1 MRERKNHYSIRKLTI
16 GVASVLIGISFFGIK
31 ADTVQA
37 ETSNSNESISQESEQ
52 TKANTSESAQD
63 ETITIKPATTE
74 RQNAGK
80 SHVVEAK
87 AETTLTADSPSNSTT
102 SNVQEDRTDPAANR
116 DKIGKE
122 APSASATFGKN
133 STLTIDHGQL
143 DEKQKTAKLT
153 MNSADFQAGDT
164 YTITI
169 PKKGGLSLGKTDVAV
184 LAPVFGKT
192 TFTETIDYY
201 KIEDHFINGGTIT
214 QNINLHYDQNI
225 NPLASM
231 TNTITVDTTGS
242 AEKHASLKVT
252 AIGKEP
258 ELSTDLVHVP
268 QPIINGQEFTTRPAL
283 TLGTPLKDFNQVDLN
298 LALDK
303 NYKLTNITLN
313 DEDQSLVLTPDQLT
327 IDANNVAHIVLNE
340 EQITSLLK
348 GQSNHFN
355 FKITGHF
362 DIPASDFVNKKYHA
376 KFLDKDKSTISG
388 TIVNVT
394 TKPSHIGTITGTGVD
409 DLTIYP
415 TVKDIDWAATV
426 NYLKEYTAH
435 DKDNPGK
442 DTSGVMVVDGKTSS
456 TTDMH
461 YFTLSNQSTVD
472 ITDANLTVDLPD
484 GYNVPATLTLSE
496 NTIYQDQDPDPDN
509 INFIVS
515 YVDGTS
521 AVITPDQFGN
531 TLTFHVTPNKKIRSL
546 NVRIAQWNPDVEYDL
561 SSKHGTYSK
570 TYANGQP
577 VLVGDLLTTKTT
589 LSSPSF
595 NGEVM
600 MPMTTVIDRLVNK
613 VKEGT
618 FTAVYPFL
626 PNQTSTVP
634 GEKNAGSL
642 TYETCVSNNGHP
654 MLKHPITYIMVP
666 DNAEVADLSK
676 VTVKYS
682 GAYVDYQPL
691 LTPKSVSVITVD
703 GHRFVKIDCSNYD
716 LLEDGLNVTVP
727 YSNAPDMQNSTKP
740 SVFFTVADNLK
751 NGKLNEPD
759 HTVAQAL
766 KGLVQK
772 EKIDTSKAVYNR
784 SIGVYSGS
792 WIINTVEGMSSAT
805 MVSGN
810 TSGISTSATQDVHG
824 VNPDQM
830 KIYGSII
837 NATNNQVAN
846 AYQIINI
853 PDSRDK
859 VSQFTPTMSGQASL
873 IDAVNGTDLS
883 SAGELLYSTALTD
896 LDNAQAAAAD
906 GLWLTADQITKITNW
921 SEVKSVMLKFDS
933 KALPARTSARVE
945 IPLVDKDI
953 YQHVGKSISVS
964 SAIFSENKASSN
976 SNLPNLT
983 ILPGAATSAKLTVTG
998 QAKVNVKVHY
1008 KDDQGNNHYVDLP
1021 DQAKTYHEGQD
1032 IMKPEDFMTK
1042 NSDLT
1047 DADRILLPAGIVI
1060 NWAKEPTIQN
1070 SDAQYAPGYQN
1081 GTAAFDQTV
1090 APDFDGDTLIYEG
1103 AFAKPV
1109 TDTYKVTR
1117 TIKFV
1122 DQNGKQIRP
1131 DFAQH
1136 SIEFTRS
1143 GFEDPFTHKIAWAA
1157 ISSSDILHAYPVPK
1171 IPGYRPDKSLV
1182 EKATV
1187 KYGDPNS
1194 SITVTYKANAQVIK
1208 VNFIDDTTG
1217 KTLDS
1222 KSLDGVSDAD
1232 ANYNTKADINNYEK
1246 QHYVLVSDSS
1256 DGQDLIFDHD
1266 DQAMQSYDVHFTHDT
1281 NPDSRQDT
1289 VTRTITYTG
1298 AGNKTPSAV
1307 TQSVHF
1313 TQTGTKDLVTGKT
1326 KWNDVADQNFASV
1339 GTPEVAGYTPD
1350 KSQVAQAAVKYG
1362 DKDTTVTVTYSADK
1376 QQAKLR
1382 FYDDTAKKF
1391 IDAAP
1396 VLDASG
1402 KTDGQV
1408 GFTIPNS
1415 YDFSKYNF
1423 VNVTKG
1429 ADPESTDQLA
1439 SADLSAVQYGKYDTD
1454 DKKDQVFVAH
1464 FTHKIKAINEKVTV
1478 NETIHYVYEDG
1489 SKAHDDYQATPLVFT
1504 KTGTKDLVTG
1514 EEKAT
1519 WTKSQKFAEVAS
1531 PEIPGYTPDQAVVPA
1546 VEVAHGDN
1554 DVVRTVTYSKNIEP
1568 QEPTTP
1574 TDNPVTPK
1582 APEEPQ
1588 QPATPDDN
1596 PDVVRPHSGNSPQKK
1611 RDSKQTNKTT
1621 EVNKTVKR
1629 SSTVKPKATATTKR
1643 NGTKVQLATKDAS
1656 KQSNPKA
1663 VVNSTSTTVVNNKG
1677 EKKAETLP
1685 QTGEKDNKLGI
1696 LGLLTLSLAS
1706 LFGFSEKKKKED
1718 QTVQVKFEY

>member
-37 ETSNSNESISQESEQ
+37 ETSNSNESISPESKQ
-52 TKANTSESAQD
+52 TNANTSESAQD
-63 ETITIKPATTE
+63 ETITPATTE
-74 RQNAGK
+74 GQNTGK

-87 AETTLTADSPSNSTT
+87 VDDSPSNSTT

-388 TIVNVT
+388 TMVNVT

-426 NYLKEYTAH
+426 NYLTEYTAH

-461 YFTLSNQSTVD
+461 YFTLSNQSTLD

-496 NTIYQDQDPDPDN
+496 NTIYQDQDQDPDN

-600 MPMTTVIDRLVNK
+600 MPMTTVFDRLVNK

-642 TYETCVSNNGHP
+642 TYETCVSGYGHP

-727 YSNAPDMQNSTKP
+727 YSNAPDVQNSTKP

-751 NGKLNEPD
+751 NGNLNETDD

-810 TSGISTSATQDVHG
+810 TSGISTLATQDVHG

-896 LDNAQAAAAD
+896 LNNAQAAAAD
-906 GLWLTADQITKITNW
+906 GHWLTADQITKITNW

-983 ILPGAATSAKLTVTG
+983 ILPGKPASAKLTVTG

-1060 NWAKEPTIQN
+1060 NWAAGPTIQN
-1070 SDAQYAPGYQN
+1070 SDAKYAAGYQN

-1109 TDTYKVTR
+1109 TDKHKVTR

-1122 DQNGKQIRP
+1122 DQNGKQIYH
-1131 DFAQH
+1131 DVAQH

-1157 ISSSDILHAYPVPK
+1157 IPGSDILLPYPVPK
-1171 IPGYRPDKSLV
+1171 IPGYTPDKSQV
-1182 EKATV
+1182 EQATV
-1187 KYGDPNS
+1187 KFGDPDS

-1208 VNFIDDTTG
+1208 VNFIDDITG

-1232 ANYNTKADINNYEK
+1232 ANYNTKVDINNYEK

-1256 DGQDLIFDHD
+1256 DGKDLIFDHD

-1313 TQTGTKDLVTGKT
+1313 TQAGTKDLVTGKT
-1326 KWNDVADQNFASV
+1326 KWNDVADQNFVSV

-1350 KSQVAQAAVKYG
+1350 KSQVAQATVKYG
-1362 DKDTTVTVTYSADK
+1362 DKDTTVTVTYAADK

-1439 SADLSAVQYGKYDTD
+1439 GADLSAVQYGKYDTD

-1611 RDSKQTNKTT
+1611 QDSKQTNKTT

-1718 QTVQVKFEY
+1718 

>member
-1 MRERKNHYSIRKLTI
+1 MSERKNHYSIRKLTI

-37 ETSNSNESISQESEQ
+37 GTSNSNESISQESEQ
-52 TKANTSESAQD
+52 TNANTSESAQD
-63 ETITIKPATTE
+63 ETITPATTE

-80 SHVVEAK
+80 SHVVEA
-87 AETTLTADSPSNSTT
+87 ETELTADSPSNSTT

-153 MNSADFQAGDT
+153 MNSANFQAGDT

-169 PKKGGLSLGKTDVAV
+169 PKKGGLSLGTTDVAV

-242 AEKHASLKVT
+242 AEKHASLKVI

-258 ELSTDLVHVP
+258 ELSADLVHVP

-426 NYLKEYTAH
+426 NYLTEYTAH

-461 YFTLSNQSTVD
+461 YFTLSNQSTLD

-496 NTIYQDQDPDPDN
+496 NTIYQDPDPDN

-561 SSKHGTYSK
+561 SSKHGAYPK

-642 TYETCVSNNGHP
+642 TYETCVSGYGHP

-703 GHRFVKIDCSNYD
+703 GHRFIKCDCSNYD

-727 YSNAPDMQNSTKP
+727 YSNAPDVQNSTKP
-740 SVFFTVADNLK
+740 TVFFTVADNLK
-751 NGKLNEPD
+751 NGNLNDPD

-772 EKIDTSKAVYNR
+772 EKIDTSKVVYNG
-784 SIGVYSGS
+784 SKAGYPGS

-810 TSGISTSATQDVHG
+810 TSGISTLATQDVHG
-824 VNPDQM
+824 INPDQM

-853 PDSRDK
+853 PDSQDE
-859 VSQFTPTMSGQASL
+859 VSQFTPTMCGQASL

-896 LDNAQAAAAD
+896 LNNAQAAAAD
-906 GLWLTADQITKITNW
+906 GHWLTANQITNW

-933 KALPARTSARVE
+933 KALPGRTSARVE

-983 ILPGAATSAKLTVTG
+983 ILPGKPASAKLTVTG

-1008 KDDQGNNHYVDLP
+1008 KDDQGNDHYVDLP

-1042 NSDLT
+1042 NNDLT

-1060 NWAKEPTIQN
+1060 NWAAGPTIQN
-1070 SDAQYAPGYQN
+1070 SDAQYAAGYQN

-1109 TDTYKVTR
+1109 TDTHKVTR

-1122 DQNGKQIRP
+1122 DQNGKRIYP
-1131 DFAQH
+1131 DVAQH

-1157 ISSSDILHAYPVPK
+1157 IPGSDILRAYPVPK
-1171 IPGYRPDKSLV
+1171 KDGYTPDKSQV
-1182 EKATV
+1182 AQATV
-1187 KYGDPNS
+1187 KYGDPDS
-1194 SITVTYKANAQVIK
+1194 AITVTYKANSQVIK

-1217 KTLDS
+1217 ETLNS

-1246 QHYVLVSDSS
+1246 QHYVLVRDSS

-1313 TQTGTKDLVTGKT
+1313 TQAGTKDLVTGKT
-1326 KWNDVADQNFASV
+1326 KWNDVADQNFVSV

-1350 KSQVAQAAVKYG
+1350 KSQVAQATVKYG
-1362 DKDTTVTVTYSADK
+1362 DKDTTVTVTYAADK

-1439 SADLSAVQYGKYDTD
+1439 GADLSAVQYGKYDTD

-1464 FTHKIKAINEKVTV
+1464 FTHKVKAINEKVTV

-1504 KTGTKDLVTG
+1504 KTATKDLVTG

-1574 TDNPVTPK
+1574 TDNPDTPTDIPDNPVTPK

-1596 PDVVRPHSGNSPQKK
+1596 PDVVRPHSDNSPQKK
-1611 RDSKQTNKTT
+1611 QDSKQTNKTT

-1629 SSTVKPKATATTKR
+1629 SSTVKPKATAITKR

-1706 LFGFSEKKKKED
+1706 LFGVSEKKKKED
-1718 QTVQVKFEY
+1718 

>member
-37 ETSNSNESISQESEQ
+37 ETSNSSESISQESKPEEKIQ
-52 TKANTSESAQD
+52 QDKTSESAQD
-63 ETITIKPATTE
+63 EPSATRE
-74 RQNAGK
+74 RQNADG
-80 SHVVEAK
+80 
-87 AETTLTADSPSNSTT
+87 PSNSTT

-153 MNSADFQAGDT
+153 MNSADFQVGDT

-214 QNINLHYDQNI
+214 QNINLHYDKNI

-242 AEKHASLKVT
+242 AEKHASLKVI

-258 ELSTDLVHVP
+258 ELSADLVHVP
-268 QPIINGQEFTTRPAL
+268 QTIINGQEFTTRPAL

-388 TIVNVT
+388 TMVNVT

-461 YFTLSNQSTVD
+461 YFTLSNQSTLD

-496 NTIYQDQDPDPDN
+496 NTIYQDQDQDPDN

-600 MPMTTVIDRLVNK
+600 MPMTTVFDRLVNK

-642 TYETCVSNNGHP
+642 TYETCVSGYGHP

-727 YSNAPDMQNSTKP
+727 YSNAPDVQNSTKP

-751 NGKLNEPD
+751 NGNLNEPD

-906 GLWLTADQITKITNW
+906 GHWLTADQITDW

-933 KALPARTSARVE
+933 KALPAKTSARVE

-983 ILPGAATSAKLTVTG
+983 ILPGEPASAKLTVIG

-1008 KDDQGNNHYVDLP
+1008 KDDQGNDHYVDLP
-1021 DQAKTYHEGQD
+1021 DQAKTYPEGQD

-1060 NWAKEPTIQN
+1060 NWAAGPTIQN
-1070 SDAQYAPGYQN
+1070 S
-1081 GTAAFDQTV
+1081 AAFDQTV

-1109 TDTYKVTR
+1109 TDTRKVTR

-1122 DQNGKQIRP
+1122 DQNGKQIYP
-1131 DFAQH
+1131 DVAQH

-1157 ISSSDILHAYPVPK
+1157 IPGSDTLPSTLPSYQVLK
-1171 IPGYRPDKSLV
+1171 KDGYTPDKSQV
-1182 EKATV
+1182 EQATV
-1187 KYGDPNS
+1187 KFGDPDS

-1232 ANYNTKADINNYEK
+1232 ANYNTKVDINNYEK

-1256 DGQDLIFDHD
+1256 DGKDLIFDHD
-1266 DQAMQSYDVHFTHDT
+1266 DQATQSYDVHFTHDT

-1313 TQTGTKDLVTGKT
+1313 TQAGTKDLVTGKT

-1339 GTPEVAGYTPD
+1339 GTPEVSGYTPD
-1350 KSQVAQAAVKYG
+1350 KSQVEQAAVKFG
-1362 DKDTTVTVTYSADK
+1362 DKDTTVTVTYAADK
-1376 QQAKLR
+1376 QQAKLH

-1439 SADLSAVQYGKYDTD
+1439 GADLSAVQYGKYDTD
-1454 DKKDQVFVAH
+1454 DKNDQVFVAH

-1574 TDNPVTPK
+1574 TDNPDTPTDIPDNPVTPK

-1596 PDVVRPHSGNSPQKK
+1596 LDVVRPHSDNSPQKK
-1611 RDSKQTNKTT
+1611 QDSKQTNKTT

-1629 SSTVKPKATATTKR
+1629 SSIVKPKATATTKR

-1718 QTVQVKFEY
+1718 

>member
-37 ETSNSNESISQESEQ
+37 ETSNSNESISPESKQ
-52 TKANTSESAQD
+52 TNANTSESAQD
-63 ETITIKPATTE
+63 ETITPATTE
-74 RQNAGK
+74 GQNTGK

-87 AETTLTADSPSNSTT
+87 VDDSPSNSTT

-214 QNINLHYDQNI
+214 QNINLHYDKNI

-242 AEKHASLKVT
+242 AEKHASLKVI

-258 ELSTDLVHVP
+258 ELSADLVHVP

-283 TLGTPLKDFNQVDLN
+283 TLRTPLKDFNQVDLN

-461 YFTLSNQSTVD
+461 YFTLSNQSTLD
-472 ITDANLTVDLPD
+472 IKDANLTVDLPD

-496 NTIYQDQDPDPDN
+496 NTIYQDQDQDPDN

-600 MPMTTVIDRLVNK
+600 MPMKTVFDRLVNK

-642 TYETCVSNNGHP
+642 TYETCVSGYGHP

-727 YSNAPDMQNSTKP
+727 YSNAPDVQNSTKP

-751 NGKLNEPD
+751 NGNLNDPD

-772 EKIDTSKAVYNR
+772 EKIDTSKVVYNG
-784 SIGVYSGS
+784 SKAGYPGS

-810 TSGISTSATQDVHG
+810 TSGISTLATQDVHG
-824 VNPDQM
+824 INPDQM

-853 PDSRDK
+853 PDSQDK

-896 LDNAQAAAAD
+896 LNNAQAAAAD
-906 GLWLTADQITKITNW
+906 GHWLTADQITNW
-921 SEVKSVMLKFDS
+921 SKVKSVMLKFDS
-933 KALPARTSARVE
+933 KALPGKTSARVE

-983 ILPGAATSAKLTVTG
+983 ILPGEPASAKLTVIG

-1008 KDDQGNNHYVDLP
+1008 KDDQGNDHYVDLP

-1070 SDAQYAPGYQN
+1070 SDAKYAAGYQN
-1081 GTAAFDQTV
+1081 GKAAFDQTV

-1109 TDTYKVTR
+1109 TDTHKVTR

-1122 DQNGKQIRP
+1122 DQNGKQIYP

-1157 ISSSDILHAYPVPK
+1157 IPGSDILFPHPVPK
-1171 IPGYRPDKSLV
+1171 IPGYTPDKSQV
-1182 EKATV
+1182 EQATV
-1187 KYGDPNS
+1187 KFGDPDS

-1208 VNFIDDTTG
+1208 VNFIDDITG

-1232 ANYNTKADINNYEK
+1232 ANYNTKVDINNYEK

-1256 DGQDLIFDHD
+1256 DGKDLIFDHD
-1266 DQAMQSYDVHFTHDT
+1266 DQATQSYDVHFTHDT

-1313 TQTGTKDLVTGKT
+1313 TQAGTKDLVTGKT

-1350 KSQVAQAAVKYG
+1350 KSQVEQAAVKFG
-1362 DKDTTVTVTYSADK
+1362 DKDTTVTVTYAADK
-1376 QQAKLR
+1376 QQAKLH

-1439 SADLSAVQYGKYDTD
+1439 GADLSAVQYGRYDTD

-1596 PDVVRPHSGNSPQKK
+1596 PDVVRPHSDNSPQKK
-1611 RDSKQTNKTT
+1611 QDSKQTNKTT

-1629 SSTVKPKATATTKR
+1629 SSTVKPKATAITKR

-1718 QTVQVKFEY
+1718 

>member
-37 ETSNSNESISQESEQ
+37 ETSNSSESISQESKPEEKIQ
-52 TKANTSESAQD
+52 QDKTSESAQD
-63 ETITIKPATTE
+63 EPSATRE
-74 RQNAGK
+74 RQNADG
-80 SHVVEAK
+80 
-87 AETTLTADSPSNSTT
+87 PSNSTT

-214 QNINLHYDQNI
+214 QNINLHYDKNI

-242 AEKHASLKVT
+242 AEKHASLKVI

-258 ELSTDLVHVP
+258 ELSADLVHVP

-283 TLGTPLKDFNQVDLN
+283 TLGTPLKDFNQVNLN

-313 DEDQSLVLTPDQLT
+313 DEDRSLVLTPDQLT

-461 YFTLSNQSTVD
+461 YFTLSNQSTLD

-496 NTIYQDQDPDPDN
+496 NTIYQDQDQDPDN

-600 MPMTTVIDRLVNK
+600 MPMTTVFDRLVNK

-642 TYETCVSNNGHP
+642 TYETCVSGYGHP

-727 YSNAPDMQNSTKP
+727 YSNAPDVQNSTKP

-751 NGKLNEPD
+751 NGNLNEPD

-853 PDSRDK
+853 PDRQDK

-896 LDNAQAAAAD
+896 LNNAQAAAAD
-906 GLWLTADQITKITNW
+906 GHWLTADQITNW
-921 SEVKSVMLKFDS
+921 SKVKSVMLKFDS
-933 KALPARTSARVE
+933 KALPGKTSARVE

-983 ILPGAATSAKLTVTG
+983 ILPGKPASAKLTVTG

-1060 NWAKEPTIQN
+1060 NWAAGPTIQN
-1070 SDAQYAPGYQN
+1070 SDAQYAAGYQN

-1109 TDTYKVTR
+1109 TDTHKVTR

-1122 DQNGKQIRP
+1122 DQNGKQIYP
-1131 DFAQH
+1131 DVAQH

-1157 ISSSDILHAYPVPK
+1157 IPGSDILPQYQVLK
-1171 IPGYRPDKSLV
+1171 KDGYTPDKSQV
-1182 EKATV
+1182 AKATV
-1187 KYGDPNS
+1187 KFGDPDS
-1194 SITVTYKANAQVIK
+1194 AITVTYKANSQVIK

-1217 KTLDS
+1217 ETLDS

-1232 ANYNTKADINNYEK
+1232 ANYNTKVDINNYEK

-1256 DGQDLIFDHD
+1256 NGQDLIFDHD
-1266 DQAMQSYDVHFTHDT
+1266 DQATQSYDVHFTHDT

-1313 TQTGTKDLVTGKT
+1313 TQAGTKDLVTGKT

-1339 GTPEVAGYTPD
+1339 GTPEVSGYTPD
-1350 KSQVAQAAVKYG
+1350 KSQVAQAAVKFG
-1362 DKDTTVTVTYSADK
+1362 DKDTTVTVTYAADK
-1376 QQAKLR
+1376 QQAKLH

-1439 SADLSAVQYGKYDTD
+1439 GADLSAVQYGKYDTD
-1454 DKKDQVFVAH
+1454 DKNDQVFVAH

-1504 KTGTKDLVTG
+1504 KIGTKDLVTG

-1574 TDNPVTPK
+1574 TDNPVTPTDIPDNPVTPK

-1596 PDVVRPHSGNSPQKK
+1596 LDVVRPHSDNSPQKK
-1611 RDSKQTNKTT
+1611 QDSKQTNKTT

-1677 EKKAETLP
+1677 ENKAETLP

-1718 QTVQVKFEY
+1718 

>member
-37 ETSNSNESISQESEQ
+37 ETSNSNEPISKESKPEENRQQ
-52 TKANTSESAQD
+52 TNANTSELAQD
-63 ETITIKPATTE
+63 EPSATRE
-74 RQNAGK
+74 RQNADG
-80 SHVVEAK
+80 
-87 AETTLTADSPSNSTT
+87 PSNSTT

-214 QNINLHYDQNI
+214 QNINLHYDKNI

-242 AEKHASLKVT
+242 AEKHASLKVI

-258 ELSTDLVHVP
+258 ELSADLVHVP

-313 DEDQSLVLTPDQLT
+313 DKDQSLVLTPDQLT

-426 NYLKEYTAH
+426 NYLTEYTAH

-442 DTSGVMVVDGKTSS
+442 DTRGVMVVDGKASS

-461 YFTLSNQSTVD
+461 YFTLSNQSTLD

-496 NTIYQDQDPDPDN
+496 NTIYQDQDQDSDN

-600 MPMTTVIDRLVNK
+600 MPMTTVFDRLVNK
-613 VKEGT
+613 VNEGT

-642 TYETCVSNNGHP
+642 TYETCVSSYGHP

-727 YSNAPDMQNSTKP
+727 YSNAPDVQNSTKP

-751 NGKLNEPD
+751 NRKLNEPD

-810 TSGISTSATQDVHG
+810 TSGISTLATQDVHG
-824 VNPDQM
+824 INPDQM

-853 PDSRDK
+853 PDRRDK

-906 GLWLTADQITKITNW
+906 GHWLTADQITDW

-933 KALPARTSARVE
+933 KALPAKTSARVE

-1008 KDDQGNNHYVDLP
+1008 KDDQGNDHYVDLP
-1021 DQAKTYHEGQD
+1021 DQAKTYNEGQD
-1032 IMKPEDFMTK
+1032 IMKPEEFMTK

-1060 NWAKEPTIQN
+1060 NWAAGPTIQN
-1070 SDAQYAPGYQN
+1070 SDVQYAAGYQN
-1081 GTAAFDQTV
+1081 GKAAFDQTV

-1109 TDTYKVTR
+1109 TDTHKVTR

-1122 DQNGKQIRP
+1122 DQNGKQIYP

-1157 ISSSDILHAYPVPK
+1157 ISRSYTLDSYQVPK
-1171 IPGYRPDKSLV
+1171 ID
-1182 EKATV
+1182 
-1187 KYGDPNS
+1187 
-1194 SITVTYKANAQVIK
+1194 
-1208 VNFIDDTTG
+1208 
-1217 KTLDS
+1217 
-1222 KSLDGVSDAD
+1222 
-1232 ANYNTKADINNYEK
+1232 
-1246 QHYVLVSDSS
+1246 
-1256 DGQDLIFDHD
+1256 
-1266 DQAMQSYDVHFTHDT
+1266 
-1281 NPDSRQDT
+1281 
-1289 VTRTITYTG
+1289 
-1298 AGNKTPSAV
+1298 
-1307 TQSVHF
+1307 
-1313 TQTGTKDLVTGKT
+1313 
-1326 KWNDVADQNFASV
+1326 
-1339 GTPEVAGYTPD
+1339 GYTPD
-1350 KSQVAQAAVKYG
+1350 TSQVAQAVVKFG
-1362 DKDTTVTVTYSADK
+1362 DKDTTVTVTYAADK
-1376 QQAKLR
+1376 QQAKLH

-1439 SADLSAVQYGKYDTD
+1439 GADLSAVQYGRYDTD

-1554 DVVRTVTYSKNIEP
+1554 NDVVRTVTYSKNIEP

-1596 PDVVRPHSGNSPQKK
+1596 PDVVRPHSDNSPQKK
-1611 RDSKQTNKTT
+1611 QDSKQTNKTT

-1685 QTGEKDNKLGI
+1685 QTGEKGNKLGI

-1718 QTVQVKFEY
+1718 

>member
-37 ETSNSNESISQESEQ
+37 KTNNSNESISQESEQ
-52 TKANTSESAQD
+52 TKTNANTSESAQD
-63 ETITIKPATTE
+63 ETITPATTE
-74 RQNAGK
+74 GQNAGK

-87 AETTLTADSPSNSTT
+87 ADDSPSNSTT

-153 MNSADFQAGDT
+153 MNSANFQAGDT

-184 LAPVFGKT
+184 FAPVFGKT

-214 QNINLHYDQNI
+214 QNINLHYDKNI

-242 AEKHASLKVT
+242 AEKHASLKVI

-258 ELSTDLVHVP
+258 ELSADLVHVP

-340 EQITSLLK
+340 EQITSLSK

-442 DTSGVMVVDGKTSS
+442 DTSGVMVVDGKASS

-461 YFTLSNQSTVD
+461 YFTLSNQSTLD

-496 NTIYQDQDPDPDN
+496 NTIYQDQDQDPDN

-727 YSNAPDMQNSTKP
+727 YSNAPDVQNSTKP

-751 NGKLNEPD
+751 NGNLNDPD

-772 EKIDTSKAVYNR
+772 EKIDTSKVVYNG

-792 WIINTVEGMSSAT
+792 WIINTVEGMLSAT

-810 TSGISTSATQDVHG
+810 TSGISTLATQDVHG
-824 VNPDQM
+824 INPDQM

-837 NATNNQVAN
+837 NATNNQIAN

-853 PDSRDK
+853 PDSQDK

-896 LDNAQAAAAD
+896 LNNAQAAAAD
-906 GLWLTADQITKITNW
+906 GHWLTADQITNW

-953 YQHVGKSISVS
+953 YQHVGKSIRVS

-983 ILPGAATSAKLTVTG
+983 ILPGEPASAKLTVIG

-1008 KDDQGNNHYVDLP
+1008 KDDQDNDHYVDLP

-1060 NWAKEPTIQN
+1060 NWAAGPTIQN
-1070 SDAQYAPGYQN
+1070 SDAQYAAGYQN

-1109 TDTYKVTR
+1109 TDTHKVTR

-1122 DQNGKQIRP
+1122 DQNGKQIYP
-1131 DFAQH
+1131 DVAQH

-1143 GFEDPFTHKIAWAA
+1143 GFEDPFTHKIAWAE
-1157 ISSSDILHAYPVPK
+1157 IPGSDILLQYQVPK
-1171 IPGYRPDKSLV
+1171 IDGYTPDKSQV
-1182 EKATV
+1182 AQATV
-1187 KYGDPNS
+1187 KFGDPDS
-1194 SITVTYKANAQVIK
+1194 AITVTYKANSQVIK

-1217 KTLDS
+1217 ETLNS

-1246 QHYVLVSDSS
+1246 QHYVLVKDSS

-1266 DQAMQSYDVHFTHDT
+1266 DQATQSYDVRFTHDT
-1281 NPDSRQDT
+1281 KPDSRQDT

-1313 TQTGTKDLVTGKT
+1313 TQAGTKDLVTGKT
-1326 KWNDVADQNFASV
+1326 KWNDVADQNFVSV

-1350 KSQVAQAAVKYG
+1350 KSQVAQATVKYG
-1362 DKDTTVTVTYSADK
+1362 DKDTTVTVTYAADK

-1439 SADLSAVQYGKYDTD
+1439 GADLSAVQYGKYDTD

-1596 PDVVRPHSGNSPQKK
+1596 PDVVRPHSDNSPQKK
-1611 RDSKQTNKTT
+1611 QDSKQTNKTT

-1718 QTVQVKFEY
+1718 

>member
-52 TKANTSESAQD
+52 TNANTSESAQD
-63 ETITIKPATTE
+63 IKPATTE
-74 RQNAGK
+74 RQNADK

-87 AETTLTADSPSNSTT
+87 AETTADSPSNSTT

-153 MNSADFQAGDT
+153 MNSANFQAGDT

-169 PKKGGLSLGKTDVAV
+169 PKKGGLSLGTTDVAV

-242 AEKHASLKVT
+242 AEKHASLKVI

-258 ELSTDLVHVP
+258 ELSADLVHVP

-388 TIVNVT
+388 TMVNVT

-426 NYLKEYTAH
+426 NYLTEYTAH

-442 DTSGVMVVDGKTSS
+442 DTSGVMVVDGKASS

-496 NTIYQDQDPDPDN
+496 NTIYQDQDPDN

-613 VKEGT
+613 VKEAT

-703 GHRFVKIDCSNYD
+703 GHRFVKCDCSNYD

-727 YSNAPDMQNSTKP
+727 YSNAPDVQNSTKP

-751 NGKLNEPD
+751 NGNLNEPD

-772 EKIDTSKAVYNR
+772 EKIDTSKVVYNG

-792 WIINTVEGMSSAT
+792 WIINTVEGMSSALW
-805 MVSGN
+805 SQ
-810 TSGISTSATQDVHG
+810 GI
-824 VNPDQM
+824 P
-830 KIYGSII
+830 
-837 NATNNQVAN
+837 
-846 AYQIINI
+846 
-853 PDSRDK
+853 
-859 VSQFTPTMSGQASL
+859 
-873 IDAVNGTDLS
+873 
-883 SAGELLYSTALTD
+883 
-896 LDNAQAAAAD
+896 
-906 GLWLTADQITKITNW
+906 
-921 SEVKSVMLKFDS
+921 
-933 KALPARTSARVE
+933 
-945 IPLVDKDI
+945 
-953 YQHVGKSISVS
+953 
-964 SAIFSENKASSN
+964 
-976 SNLPNLT
+976 
-983 ILPGAATSAKLTVTG
+983 
-998 QAKVNVKVHY
+998 
-1008 KDDQGNNHYVDLP
+1008 
-1021 DQAKTYHEGQD
+1021 
-1032 IMKPEDFMTK
+1032 
-1042 NSDLT
+1042 
-1047 DADRILLPAGIVI
+1047 
-1060 NWAKEPTIQN
+1060 
-1070 SDAQYAPGYQN
+1070 
-1081 GTAAFDQTV
+1081 
-1090 APDFDGDTLIYEG
+1090 
-1103 AFAKPV
+1103 
-1109 TDTYKVTR
+1109 
-1117 TIKFV
+1117 
-1122 DQNGKQIRP
+1122 
-1131 DFAQH
+1131 
-1136 SIEFTRS
+1136 
-1143 GFEDPFTHKIAWAA
+1143 
-1157 ISSSDILHAYPVPK
+1157 
-1171 IPGYRPDKSLV
+1171 
-1182 EKATV
+1182 
-1187 KYGDPNS
+1187 
-1194 SITVTYKANAQVIK
+1194 
-1208 VNFIDDTTG
+1208 
-1217 KTLDS
+1217 
-1222 KSLDGVSDAD
+1222 
-1232 ANYNTKADINNYEK
+1232 
-1246 QHYVLVSDSS
+1246 
-1256 DGQDLIFDHD
+1256 
-1266 DQAMQSYDVHFTHDT
+1266 
-1281 NPDSRQDT
+1281 
-1289 VTRTITYTG
+1289 
-1298 AGNKTPSAV
+1298 
-1307 TQSVHF
+1307 
-1313 TQTGTKDLVTGKT
+1313 
-1326 KWNDVADQNFASV
+1326 
-1339 GTPEVAGYTPD
+1339 
-1350 KSQVAQAAVKYG
+1350 
-1362 DKDTTVTVTYSADK
+1362 
-1376 QQAKLR
+1376 
-1382 FYDDTAKKF
+1382 
-1391 IDAAP
+1391 
-1396 VLDASG
+1396 
-1402 KTDGQV
+1402 
-1408 GFTIPNS
+1408 
-1415 YDFSKYNF
+1415 
-1423 VNVTKG
+1423 
-1429 ADPESTDQLA
+1429 
-1439 SADLSAVQYGKYDTD
+1439 
-1454 DKKDQVFVAH
+1454 QVF
-1464 FTHKIKAINEKVTV
+1464 
-1478 NETIHYVYEDG
+1478 
-1489 SKAHDDYQATPLVFT
+1489 
-1504 KTGTKDLVTG
+1504 
-1514 EEKAT
+1514 
-1519 WTKSQKFAEVAS
+1519 
-1531 PEIPGYTPDQAVVPA
+1531 
-1546 VEVAHGDN
+1546 
-1554 DVVRTVTYSKNIEP
+1554 
-1568 QEPTTP
+1568 
-1574 TDNPVTPK
+1574 
-1582 APEEPQ
+1582 
-1588 QPATPDDN
+1588 
-1596 PDVVRPHSGNSPQKK
+1596 
-1611 RDSKQTNKTT
+1611 
-1621 EVNKTVKR
+1621 
-1629 SSTVKPKATATTKR
+1629 
-1643 NGTKVQLATKDAS
+1643 QL
-1656 KQSNPKA
+1656 
-1663 VVNSTSTTVVNNKG
+1663 
-1677 EKKAETLP
+1677 
-1685 QTGEKDNKLGI
+1685 
-1696 LGLLTLSLAS
+1696 
-1706 LFGFSEKKKKED
+1706 
-1718 QTVQVKFEY
+1718 

>member
-52 TKANTSESAQD
+52 TNANTSESAQD
-63 ETITIKPATTE
+63 IKPATTE
-74 RQNAGK
+74 RQNADK

-214 QNINLHYDQNI
+214 QNINLHYDKNI

-242 AEKHASLKVT
+242 AEKHASLKVI

-258 ELSTDLVHVP
+258 ELSADLVHVP

-303 NYKLTNITLN
+303 TYKLTNITLN
-313 DEDQSLVLTPDQLT
+313 DEDRSLVLTPDQLT

-340 EQITSLLK
+340 EQITSLSK

-376 KFLDKDKSTISG
+376 KFLDKYKSTISG
-388 TIVNVT
+388 TMVNVT

-426 NYLKEYTAH
+426 NYLTEYTAH

-442 DTSGVMVVDGKTSS
+442 DTSGVMVVDGKASS

-461 YFTLSNQSTVD
+461 YFTLSNQSTLD

-496 NTIYQDQDPDPDN
+496 NTIYQDQDQDPDN

-613 VKEGT
+613 VKEDT

-727 YSNAPDMQNSTKP
+727 YSNAPDVQNSTKP

-810 TSGISTSATQDVHG
+810 TSGISTLATQDVHG
-824 VNPDQM
+824 INPDQM

-853 PDSRDK
+853 PDSQDK

-896 LDNAQAAAAD
+896 LNNAQAAAAD
-906 GLWLTADQITKITNW
+906 GHWLTADQITNW
-921 SEVKSVMLKFDS
+921 SKVKSVMLKFDS
-933 KALPARTSARVE
+933 KALPGKTSARVE

-983 ILPGAATSAKLTVTG
+983 ILPGEPASAKLTVIG

-1008 KDDQGNNHYVDLP
+1008 KDDQGNDHYVDLP

-1032 IMKPEDFMTK
+1032 IMKPEEFMTK

-1060 NWAKEPTIQN
+1060 NWAAGPTIQN
-1070 SDAQYAPGYQN
+1070 SDAQYAAGYQN

-1109 TDTYKVTR
+1109 TDTHKVTR

-1122 DQNGKQIRP
+1122 DQNGKQIYP
-1131 DFAQH
+1131 DVAQH

-1143 GFEDPFTHKIAWAA
+1143 GFEDPFTHKIAWAE
-1157 ISSSDILHAYPVPK
+1157 IPGSDILPSYQVRK
-1171 IPGYRPDKSLV
+1171 KDGYTPDKSQV
-1182 EKATV
+1182 AQATV
-1187 KYGDPNS
+1187 KFGDPDS
-1194 SITVTYKANAQVIK
+1194 AITVTYKANAQVIK

-1217 KTLDS
+1217 ETLNS
-1222 KSLDGVSDAD
+1222 KSLDGVSDED

-1246 QHYVLVSDSS
+1246 QHYVLVGDSS
-1256 DGQDLIFDHD
+1256 DGQDLIYDHD
-1266 DQAMQSYDVHFTHDT
+1266 DQTTQLYDVHFTHDT
-1281 NPDSRQDT
+1281 KPDSRQDT

-1313 TQTGTKDLVTGKT
+1313 TQAGTKDLVTGKT

-1350 KSQVAQAAVKYG
+1350 KSQVAQATVKYG
-1362 DKDTTVTVTYSADK
+1362 DKDTTVTVTYAADK

-1439 SADLSAVQYGKYDTD
+1439 GADLSAVQYGKYDTD

-1489 SKAHDDYQATPLVFT
+1489 SKAHDNYQATPLVFT

-1574 TDNPVTPK
+1574 TDNPVTPTDIPDNPVTPK
-1582 APEEPQ
+1582 VPEEPQ

-1596 PDVVRPHSGNSPQKK
+1596 LDVVRPHSDNSPQKK
-1611 RDSKQTNKTT
+1611 QDSKQTNKTT

-1718 QTVQVKFEY
+1718 

>member
-37 ETSNSNESISQESEQ
+37 ETSNSSESISQESKPEEKIQ
-52 TKANTSESAQD
+52 QDKTSESAQD
-63 ETITIKPATTE
+63 EPSATRE
-74 RQNAGK
+74 RQNADG
-80 SHVVEAK
+80 
-87 AETTLTADSPSNSTT
+87 PSNSTT

-214 QNINLHYDQNI
+214 QNINLHYDKNI

-242 AEKHASLKVT
+242 AEKHASLKVI

-258 ELSTDLVHVP
+258 ELSADLVHVP

-283 TLGTPLKDFNQVDLN
+283 TLGTPLKDFNQVNLN

-313 DEDQSLVLTPDQLT
+313 DEDRSLVLTPDQLT

-426 NYLKEYTAH
+426 NYLTEYTAH

-442 DTSGVMVVDGKTSS
+442 DTRGVIVVDGKTSS

-496 NTIYQDQDPDPDN
+496 NTIYQDQDPDN

-531 TLTFHVTPNKKIRSL
+531 TLTFHVTSNKKIRSL

-570 TYANGQP
+570 TYANGKP

-642 TYETCVSNNGHP
+642 TYETCVSGYGHP

-727 YSNAPDMQNSTKP
+727 YSNAPDVQNSTKP

-772 EKIDTSKAVYNR
+772 EKIDTSKVVYNG
-784 SIGVYSGS
+784 SKASKAWYPGS

-810 TSGISTSATQDVHG
+810 TSGISTLATQDVHG
-824 VNPDQM
+824 INPDQM

-837 NATNNQVAN
+837 NATNNQIAN

-853 PDSRDK
+853 PDSQDK

-896 LDNAQAAAAD
+896 LNNAQAAAAD
-906 GLWLTADQITKITNW
+906 GHWLTADQITNW
-921 SEVKSVMLKFDS
+921 SKVKSVMLKFDS
-933 KALPARTSARVE
+933 KALPGKTSARVE

-983 ILPGAATSAKLTVTG
+983 ILPGEPASAKLTVIG

-1008 KDDQGNNHYVDLP
+1008 KDDQGNDHYVDLP
-1021 DQAKTYHEGQD
+1021 DQAKTYPEGQD

-1060 NWAKEPTIQN
+1060 NWAAGPTIQN
-1070 SDAQYAPGYQN
+1070 SDAQYAAGYQN

-1109 TDTYKVTR
+1109 TDTHKVTR

-1122 DQNGKQIRP
+1122 DQNGKQIYP
-1131 DFAQH
+1131 DVAQH

-1157 ISSSDILHAYPVPK
+1157 IPGSDILPQYQVLK
-1171 IPGYRPDKSLV
+1171 KDGYTPDKSQV
-1182 EKATV
+1182 AKATV
-1187 KYGDPNS
+1187 KFGDPDS
-1194 SITVTYKANAQVIK
+1194 AITVTYKANSQVIK

-1217 KTLDS
+1217 ETLDS

-1232 ANYNTKADINNYEK
+1232 ANYNTKVDINNYEK

-1256 DGQDLIFDHD
+1256 DGKDLIFDHD
-1266 DQAMQSYDVHFTHDT
+1266 DQATQSYDVHFTHDT

-1313 TQTGTKDLVTGKT
+1313 TQAGTKDLVTGKT

-1339 GTPEVAGYTPD
+1339 GTPEVSGYTPD
-1350 KSQVAQAAVKYG
+1350 KSQVAQAAVKFG
-1362 DKDTTVTVTYSADK
+1362 DKDTTVTVTYAADK
-1376 QQAKLR
+1376 QQAKLH

-1439 SADLSAVQYGKYDTD
+1439 GADLSAVQYGKYDTD
-1454 DKKDQVFVAH
+1454 DKNDQVFVAH

-1504 KTGTKDLVTG
+1504 KIGTKDLVTG

-1574 TDNPVTPK
+1574 TDNPVTPTDIPDNPVTPK

-1596 PDVVRPHSGNSPQKK
+1596 LDVVRPHSDNSPQKK
-1611 RDSKQTNKTT
+1611 QDSKQTNKTT

-1718 QTVQVKFEY
+1718 

>member
-37 ETSNSNESISQESEQ
+37 ETSNSSESISQESKPEEKIQ
-52 TKANTSESAQD
+52 QDKTSESAQD
-63 ETITIKPATTE
+63 EPSATRE
-74 RQNAGK
+74 RQNADG
-80 SHVVEAK
+80 
-87 AETTLTADSPSNSTT
+87 PSNSTT

-214 QNINLHYDQNI
+214 QNINLHYDKNI

-242 AEKHASLKVT
+242 AEKHASLKVI

-258 ELSTDLVHVP
+258 ELSADLVHVP

-388 TIVNVT
+388 TMVNVT

-426 NYLKEYTAH
+426 NYLTEYTAH

-442 DTSGVMVVDGKTSS
+442 DTSGVMVVDGKASS

-461 YFTLSNQSTVD
+461 YFTLSNQSTLD

-496 NTIYQDQDPDPDN
+496 NTIYQDQDQDPDN

-546 NVRIAQWNPDVEYDL
+546 NVRIAKWNPDVEYDL

-642 TYETCVSNNGHP
+642 TYETCVSGYGHP

-727 YSNAPDMQNSTKP
+727 YSNAPDVQNSTKP

-751 NGKLNEPD
+751 NGNLNEPD

-772 EKIDTSKAVYNR
+772 EKIDTSKVVYNG
-784 SIGVYSGS
+784 SNAGYPGS

-810 TSGISTSATQDVHG
+810 TSGISTLATQDVHG
-824 VNPDQM
+824 INPDQM

-853 PDSRDK
+853 PDRQDE

-896 LDNAQAAAAD
+896 LNNAQAAAAD
-906 GLWLTADQITKITNW
+906 GHWLTANQITDW
-921 SEVKSVMLKFDS
+921 SKVKSVMLKFDS
-933 KALPARTSARVE
+933 KALPGRTSARVE

-953 YQHVGKSISVS
+953 YQHVGESISVS

-983 ILPGAATSAKLTVTG
+983 ILPGKPASAKLTVTG

-1008 KDDQGNNHYVDLP
+1008 KDDQGNDHYVDLP

-1042 NSDLT
+1042 NIDLT

-1070 SDAQYAPGYQN
+1070 SDAKYAAGYQN

-1103 AFAKPV
+1103 AFAKPI
-1109 TDTYKVTR
+1109 TDKHKVTR

-1122 DQNGKQIRP
+1122 DQNGKQIYP
-1131 DFAQH
+1131 DVAQH

-1157 ISSSDILHAYPVPK
+1157 IPGNDTLLPYPVPE
-1171 IPGYRPDKSLV
+1171 IPGYRPDKSQV
-1182 EKATV
+1182 AQATV
-1187 KYGDPNS
+1187 KFGDPDS

-1232 ANYNTKADINNYEK
+1232 ANYNTKVDINNYEK

-1256 DGQDLIFDHD
+1256 DGKDLIFDHD
-1266 DQAMQSYDVHFTHDT
+1266 DQATQSYDVHFTHDT

-1313 TQTGTKDLVTGKT
+1313 TQAGTKDLVTGKT
-1326 KWNDVADQNFASV
+1326 KWNDVADQNFVSV
-1339 GTPEVAGYTPD
+1339 GTPEVAGYRPD
-1350 KSQVAQAAVKYG
+1350 KSQVAQATVKYG
-1362 DKDTTVTVTYSADK
+1362 DKDTTVTVTYAADK

-1439 SADLSAVQYGKYDTD
+1439 GADLSAVQYGKYDTD

-1554 DVVRTVTYSKNIEP
+1554 DVVRMVTYSKNIEP

-1596 PDVVRPHSGNSPQKK
+1596 PDVVRPHSDNSPQKK
-1611 RDSKQTNKTT
+1611 QDSKQTNKTT

-1643 NGTKVQLATKDAS
+1643 NGTKVQLDTKDAS

-1718 QTVQVKFEY
+1718 

>member
-37 ETSNSNESISQESEQ
+37 ETSNSNEPISKESKPEEK
-52 TKANTSESAQD
+52 TNANTSELAQD
-63 ETITIKPATTE
+63 EPSAIRE
-74 RQNAGK
+74 RQNADG
-80 SHVVEAK
+80 
-87 AETTLTADSPSNSTT
+87 PSNSTT

-214 QNINLHYDQNI
+214 QNINLHYDKNI

-242 AEKHASLKVT
+242 AEKHASLKVI

-258 ELSTDLVHVP
+258 ELSADLVHVP
-268 QPIINGQEFTTRPAL
+268 QTIINGQEFTTRPAL

-496 NTIYQDQDPDPDN
+496 NTIYQDQDPDN

-546 NVRIAQWNPDVEYDL
+546 NVRIAKWNPDVEYDL

-600 MPMTTVIDRLVNK
+600 MPMTTVFDRLVNK

-642 TYETCVSNNGHP
+642 TYETCVSGYGHP

-727 YSNAPDMQNSTKP
+727 YSNAPDVQNSTKP
-740 SVFFTVADNLK
+740 TVFFTVADNLK
-751 NGKLNEPD
+751 NDNLKNGNLNDPD

-772 EKIDTSKAVYNR
+772 EKIDTSKAVYNG
-784 SIGVYSGS
+784 SKAGYPGS

-810 TSGISTSATQDVHG
+810 TSGISTLATQDVHG
-824 VNPDQM
+824 INPDQM

-837 NATNNQVAN
+837 NATNNQIAN

-853 PDSRDK
+853 PDSQDK

-873 IDAVNGTDLS
+873 IDAVNGMDLS

-906 GLWLTADQITKITNW
+906 GHWLTADQITNW
-921 SEVKSVMLKFDS
+921 SKVKSVMLKFDS
-933 KALPARTSARVE
+933 KALPGKTSARVE

-983 ILPGAATSAKLTVTG
+983 ILPGEPASAKLTVIG

-1008 KDDQGNNHYVDLP
+1008 KDDQGNDHYVDLP

-1032 IMKPEDFMTK
+1032 IMKPEEFMTK

-1060 NWAKEPTIQN
+1060 NWAAGPNIQN
-1070 SDAQYAPGYQN
+1070 SDAKYAAGYQN

-1109 TDTYKVTR
+1109 TDTRKVTR

-1122 DQNGKQIRP
+1122 DQNGKQIYP
-1131 DFAQH
+1131 DVAQH

-1157 ISSSDILHAYPVPK
+1157 IPGSDTLTSTLHSYQVPK
-1171 IPGYRPDKSLV
+1171 KDGYTPDKSQV
-1182 EKATV
+1182 EQATV
-1187 KYGDPNS
+1187 KFGDPDS

-1232 ANYNTKADINNYEK
+1232 ANYNTKVDINNYEK

-1256 DGQDLIFDHD
+1256 DGKDLIFDHD
-1266 DQAMQSYDVHFTHDT
+1266 DQATQSYDVHFTHDT

-1313 TQTGTKDLVTGKT
+1313 TQAGTKDLVTGKT

-1339 GTPEVAGYTPD
+1339 GTPEVSGYTPD
-1350 KSQVAQAAVKYG
+1350 KSQVAQAAVKFG
-1362 DKDTTVTVTYSADK
+1362 DKDTTVTVTYAADK
-1376 QQAKLR
+1376 QQAKLH

-1439 SADLSAVQYGKYDTD
+1439 GADLSAVQYGKYDTD
-1454 DKKDQVFVAH
+1454 DKNDQVFVAH

-1504 KTGTKDLVTG
+1504 KIGTKDLVTG

-1554 DVVRTVTYSKNIEP
+1554 NDVVRTVTYSKNIEP

-1574 TDNPVTPK
+1574 TDNPDTPTDIPDNPVTPK

-1596 PDVVRPHSGNSPQKK
+1596 PDVVRPHSDNSPQKK
-1611 RDSKQTNKTT
+1611 QDSKQTNKTT

-1685 QTGEKDNKLGI
+1685 QTGEKGNKLGI

-1718 QTVQVKFEY
+1718 

>member
-37 ETSNSNESISQESEQ
+37 ETSNSSESISQESKPEEKIQ
-52 TKANTSESAQD
+52 QDKTSESAQD
-63 ETITIKPATTE
+63 EPSATRE
-74 RQNAGK
+74 RQNADG
-80 SHVVEAK
+80 
-87 AETTLTADSPSNSTT
+87 PSNSTT

-214 QNINLHYDQNI
+214 QNINLHYDKNI

-242 AEKHASLKVT
+242 AEKHASLKVI

-258 ELSTDLVHVP
+258 ELSADLVHVP

-283 TLGTPLKDFNQVDLN
+283 TLGTPLKDFNQVNLN

-313 DEDQSLVLTPDQLT
+313 DEDRSLVLTPDQLT

-426 NYLKEYTAH
+426 NYLTEYTAH

-442 DTSGVMVVDGKTSS
+442 DTRGVIVVDGKTSS

-496 NTIYQDQDPDPDN
+496 NTIYQDQDPDN

-531 TLTFHVTPNKKIRSL
+531 TLTFHVTSNKKIRSL

-570 TYANGQP
+570 TYANGKP

-642 TYETCVSNNGHP
+642 TYETCVSGYGHP

-727 YSNAPDMQNSTKP
+727 YSNAPDVQNSTKP

-772 EKIDTSKAVYNR
+772 EKIDTSKVVYNG
-784 SIGVYSGS
+784 SKASKAWYPGS

-810 TSGISTSATQDVHG
+810 TSGISTLATQDVHG
-824 VNPDQM
+824 INPDQM

-837 NATNNQVAN
+837 NATNNQIAN

-853 PDSRDK
+853 PDRQDK

-896 LDNAQAAAAD
+896 LNNAQAAAAD
-906 GLWLTADQITKITNW
+906 GHWLTADQITNW
-921 SEVKSVMLKFDS
+921 SKVKSVMLKFDS
-933 KALPARTSARVE
+933 KALPGKTSARVE

-983 ILPGAATSAKLTVTG
+983 ILPGKPASAKLTVTG

-1060 NWAKEPTIQN
+1060 NWAAGPTIQN
-1070 SDAQYAPGYQN
+1070 SDAQYAAGYQN

-1109 TDTYKVTR
+1109 TDTHKVTR

-1122 DQNGKQIRP
+1122 DQNGKQIYP
-1131 DFAQH
+1131 DVAQH

-1143 GFEDPFTHKIAWAA
+1143 GFEDPFTHKIAWAE
-1157 ISSSDILHAYPVPK
+1157 IPGSDILPQYQVPK
-1171 IPGYRPDKSLV
+1171 ID
-1182 EKATV
+1182 
-1187 KYGDPNS
+1187 
-1194 SITVTYKANAQVIK
+1194 
-1208 VNFIDDTTG
+1208 
-1217 KTLDS
+1217 
-1222 KSLDGVSDAD
+1222 
-1232 ANYNTKADINNYEK
+1232 
-1246 QHYVLVSDSS
+1246 
-1256 DGQDLIFDHD
+1256 
-1266 DQAMQSYDVHFTHDT
+1266 
-1281 NPDSRQDT
+1281 
-1289 VTRTITYTG
+1289 
-1298 AGNKTPSAV
+1298 
-1307 TQSVHF
+1307 
-1313 TQTGTKDLVTGKT
+1313 
-1326 KWNDVADQNFASV
+1326 
-1339 GTPEVAGYTPD
+1339 GYTPD
-1350 KSQVAQAAVKYG
+1350 ESQVAQATVKYG
-1362 DKDTTVTVTYSADK
+1362 DKDTTVTVTYAADK

-1439 SADLSAVQYGKYDTD
+1439 GADLSAVQYGKYDTD

-1574 TDNPVTPK
+1574 TDNPDTPTDIPDNPVTPK

-1596 PDVVRPHSGNSPQKK
+1596 LDVVRPHSDNSPQKK
-1611 RDSKQTNKTT
+1611 QDSKQTNKTT

-1629 SSTVKPKATATTKR
+1629 SSIVKPKATATTKR

-1718 QTVQVKFEY
+1718 